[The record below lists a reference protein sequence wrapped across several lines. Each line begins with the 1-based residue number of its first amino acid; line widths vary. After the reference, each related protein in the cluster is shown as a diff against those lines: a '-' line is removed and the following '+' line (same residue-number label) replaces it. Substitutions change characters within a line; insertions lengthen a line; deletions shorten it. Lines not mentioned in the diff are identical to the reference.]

1 MARRKVRDPELT
13 LFPFLSVLAAVMGT
27 LILIIAGMSQIALA
41 NPKQQVEV
49 QPFDPQKKNPV
60 YVECNKN
67 GVRIHGDRPTKG
79 RSVYVPIRDMSA
91 GDSPW
96 TALLQQLEHRDDRY
110 LMLLVRSEGVGS
122 YNAVRASLTGTGIEL
137 GYEPLFGDG
146 DVRFRESKP

>member
-41 NPKQQVEV
+41 KPKQRVEV

-60 YVECNKN
+60 YVECNKS
-67 GVRIHGDRPTKG
+67 GLRIHGDRPTAG
-79 RSVYVPIRDMSA
+79 RSVYVSKSDMNDGGSA
-91 GDSPW
+91 W
-96 TALLQQLEHRDDRY
+96 AALVQQLEHRDDRY
-110 LMLLVRSEGVGS
+110 IMLLVRPEGVGTFD
-122 YNAVRASLTGTGIEL
+122 AVRASLGGTGIEL

-146 DVRFRESKP
+146 DVRFRESRP